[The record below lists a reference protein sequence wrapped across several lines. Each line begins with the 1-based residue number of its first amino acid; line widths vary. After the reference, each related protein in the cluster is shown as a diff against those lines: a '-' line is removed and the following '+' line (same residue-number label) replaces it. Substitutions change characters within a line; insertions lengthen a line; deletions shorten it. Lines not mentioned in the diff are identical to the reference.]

1 MEEKVMAQPLGKSG
15 AKKLLANNSSVLILA
30 ILWIICFIAINRF
43 GKSFYQIFREAS
55 AYGLIAIGL
64 SIVMIT
70 GNIDL
75 SVGYQAGVC
84 AVVSIMAVNATGS
97 VPVAVIAAL
106 AVGAVFGLLNGTVVT
121 RIGVSPL
128 IATIAM
134 NYIYKGLAYS
144 KTKDGSLTVSG
155 DYKETL
161 KGVYSNSFGAKVL
174 TASVIV
180 IVIVLVVFFFV
191 QKKTNFGNSLY
202 IVGDNIEAGRFAGI
216 KVDNVAH
223 LAYVLC
229 GLCCGLAGFL
239 MSAKDGA
246 AIYTQ
251 GDGKDT
257 FAISC
262 CVIGGIK
269 MTGGKGTMVNVLM
282 GVLVMR
288 TITTVLSVKGVS
300 STYTDLLSG
309 ALLIVVL
316 IVDSLSRR
324 GEKK

>member
-15 AKKLLANNSSVLILA
+15 GRKLLSDYSSIAIVV
-30 ILWIICFIAINRF
+30 ILWVICFIAINRF
-43 GKSFYQIFREAS
+43 GKSFYQIIREAS

-64 SIVMIT
+64 SVVMIT

-84 AVVSIMAVNATGS
+84 AVVSIMTINATGS
-97 VPVAVIAAL
+97 IPLAVIAAL
-106 AVGAVFGLLNGTVVT
+106 VVGAVFGLLNGTVVT

-134 NYIYKGLAYS
+134 NYIYKGLSYS
-144 KTKDGSLTVSG
+144 KTKDGSLQAAS
-155 DYKETL
+155 DYKDAL
-161 KGVYSNSFGAKVL
+161 KAIYSSSMGVKVL
-174 TASVIV
+174 TVSVIV
-180 IVIVLVVFFFV
+180 LVVVLVVFFFI
-191 QKKTNFGNSLY
+191 QKKTDFGNSLY

-223 LAYVLC
+223 MAYILC

-239 MSAKDGA
+239 MASKDGA
-246 AIYTQ
+246 AMYTQ

-262 CVIGGIK
+262 CVIGGVK
-269 MTGGKGTMVNVLM
+269 MTGGKGTAFNVLM
-282 GVLVMR
+282 GILVMR

-300 STYTDLLSG
+300 STYTDLISG

-316 IVDSLSRR
+316 IVDSLSHR
-324 GEKK
+324 EKK